1 MRRRDAGRVFGGRS
15 MRFADG
21 EWLVCGS
28 VGSWKRNMSGSR
40 KGFLSDSFSPRH
52 SSSKLGSAL
61 GLSKTFK
68 FLHLFSPRHSSS
80 KLGSALGLSKTF
92 PFGSFSGFGTARTG
106 AAVFST
112 REKTEKKSCGK
123 YRIFDGFFLPL
134 CGTCAHAET
143 MLRPAKSGTR
153 GRLAVSRLR
162 KPIRNT
168 PWDFF
173 H

>member
-1 MRRRDAGRVFGGRS
+1 
-15 MRFADG
+15 
-21 EWLVCGS
+21 
-28 VGSWKRNMSGSR
+28 MSGSR

-68 FLHLFSPRHSSS
+68 FLHFFSPRHSSS

-92 PFGSFSGFGTARTG
+92 ISCRFSRLGIAQASLALRSAYRKRSLS
-106 AAVFST
+106 AAFPASAQPEQVRLCS
-112 REKTEKKSCGK
+112 RLGKRLKKKSCGK